1 MDSIVSSGVHFRC
14 QDRSN
19 GQPAS
24 QPTVLQISL
33 NPGSYVSQT
42 FIIEIR
48 FLFYSGVLG
57 SFFHT
62 RTTLELDFFVKGWPS
77 ATHWMLDK
85 YNQYTWMDALPFYC
99 LYYILLVHRVSAK
112 SSKSVS
118 SFSVVSLT
126 SFLSFIMFAWYS
138 MTKTTPSCLTENLH
152 G

>member
-1 MDSIVSSGVHFRC
+1 MKVAMGHVHNSRGKSSAPSSLWQPRQILKITTNWLTMDSIVSSGVHFRC

-62 RTTLELDFFVKGWPS
+62 RTTLELDFFVKGWLS

-85 YNQYTWMDALPFYC
+85 YNQYTWMDALPC
-99 LYYILLVHRVSAK
+99 DI
-112 SSKSVS
+112 
-118 SFSVVSLT
+118 
-126 SFLSFIMFAWYS
+126 
-138 MTKTTPSCLTENLH
+138 
-152 G
+152 